1 MTDGLFRAIYVSA
14 ASHDLTDGALAAILD
29 VSRRNNAA
37 RGVTGALA
45 YHDRAF
51 VQALEGSEAAVEALL
66 ATIARDPRHTGVT
79 VCDRARV
86 DERAFGAWSMGW
98 VRSSDLARAGFDPG
112 APFLRDSPS
121 EVVNAMFEAF
131 RLSVRLA

>member
-1 MTDGLFRAIYVSA
+1 MNEGLFRAVYVSA
-14 ASHDLTDGALAAILD
+14 ASCDLTDGELAAILD

-37 RGVTGALA
+37 RGITGALA
-45 YHDRAF
+45 YYDRAF
-51 VQALEGSEAAVEALL
+51 VQVLEGPEAAVEALL
-66 ATIARDPRHTGVT
+66 VTIARDPRHTEVT

-98 VRSSDLARAGFDPG
+98 VRASDLERAGFDPKV
-112 APFLRDSPS
+112 PFLRNSPS

-131 RLSVRLA
+131 RLSVRLT

>member
-1 MTDGLFRAIYVSA
+1 MNEGLFRAVYVSA
-14 ASHDLTDGALAAILD
+14 ASHDLNDGELAAILD

-37 RGVTGALA
+37 RGITGALA

-51 VQALEGSEAAVEALL
+51 VQVLEGPEAAVEALL
-66 ATIARDPRHTGVT
+66 VTIARDPRHTRVT

-98 VRSSDLARAGFDPG
+98 LRASDLARAGFDPG

-131 RLSVRLA
+131 RLTVRLT